1 MTLMKTTALM
11 QTLMDVER
19 AVQRCELSAAQS
31 LLFEAQQWVSQ
42 IEREMMDMQDKKAG
56 IVGQ

>member
-1 MTLMKTTALM
+1 MTLMKTKALM

-42 IEREMMDMQDKKAG
+42 IEREMMDMQGKTAG
-56 IVGQ
+56 AVGQ